1 MTTTKTRRMTTK
13 ARRPEVF
20 TDSNLEIAALLLD
33 LSEVYRP
40 SARFWGYKNASR
52 SIRRYPEF
60 LSDLSDR
67 EILKIPGVG
76 PASLRVVRE
85 YLDGGESRTVARIVG
100 ESGKAKEIEARRALR
115 RNFLSAA
122 MVEKVL
128 SDPKKGAV
136 GREDYLGDF
145 QMHSHGSDGA
155 DSIETLA
162 NACLKRGY
170 RCMCVTDHSYGLPIA
185 GGMTMDDMRAQHAEI
200 NRLNKEFGGEF
211 RVFKGVEANIRQDGS
226 LDMHPSELTE
236 FDLVVASPHSSLR
249 KSIDQTERMLA
260 AVSMPGVHILGHP
273 RGRMFNSRAGVVADW
288 PAVFKRAAETGVAI
302 ELDGDVSRQDL
313 DYRVAMA
320 AKKAGCVFALDSD
333 AHAAN
338 QLWMADYA
346 IAHARLAGIPTDRII
361 NCWPAAEILAWA
373 RTFPRPVTSKAT
385 NG

>member
-1 MTTTKTRRMTTK
+1 MID
-13 ARRPEVF
+13 P
-20 TDSNLEIAALLLD
+20 NLEIAALLLD

-40 SARFWGYKNASR
+40 SPRFWGYKNAAR
-52 SIRRYPEF
+52 SIRRHPEF
-60 LSDLSDR
+60 LSDMNDR

-85 YLDGGESRTVARIVG
+85 YLDAGESGTVARIMR
-100 ESGKAKEIEARRALR
+100 ESGKAREIEARRPLR

-122 MVEKVL
+122 MVHKVL
-128 SDPKKGAV
+128 AEPKRGAV
-136 GREDYLGDF
+136 RRDEYLGDF
-145 QMHSHGSDGA
+145 QMHSRGSDGA

-162 NACLKRGY
+162 RACMKRGY

-185 GGMTMDDMRAQHAEI
+185 GGMSMDEMRAQHAEI
-200 NRLNKEFGGEF
+200 NKLNKQFGHEF
-211 RVFKGVEANIRQDGS
+211 RIFKGVEANILQDGS

-249 KSIDQTERMLA
+249 KSIDQTKRMLA
-260 AVSMPGVHILGHP
+260 AVSTPGVHILGHP
-273 RGRMFNSRAGVVADW
+273 RGRMFNSRAGVLADW
-288 PAVFKRAAETGVAI
+288 PAVFGRAAQNGVAI

-333 AHAAN
+333 AHAAD

-346 IAHARLAGIPTDRII
+346 IAHARLAGIPSDRII
-361 NCWPAAEILAWA
+361 NCWTPAEISKWA
-373 RTFPRPVTSKAT
+373 RTFPRVAASRASTR
-385 NG
+385 

>member
-1 MTTTKTRRMTTK
+1 MTD
-13 ARRPEVF
+13 P
-20 TDSNLEIAALLLD
+20 NLEIAALLLD

-40 SARFWGYKNASR
+40 SSRFWGYKNAAR
-52 SIRRYPEF
+52 SIRRHPEF

-67 EILKIPGVG
+67 EILAIPGVG
-76 PASLRVVRE
+76 PASLRIVRE
-85 YLDGGESRTVARIVG
+85 YLDGGDSGTVARIVG

-122 MVEKVL
+122 MVQKVL
-128 SDPKKGAV
+128 SEPKRGAV
-136 GREDYLGDF
+136 RREDYLGDF

-162 NACLKRGY
+162 QGCLKRGY

-185 GGMTMDDMRAQHAEI
+185 GGMTMDEMRAQHAEI
-200 NRLNKEFGGEF
+200 NKLNKEFGADF
-211 RVFKGVEANIRQDGS
+211 RIFKGVEANILKDGS
-226 LDMHPSELTE
+226 LDMPPSELTA

-249 KSIDQTERMLA
+249 KSVDQTERMLA
-260 AVSMPGVHILGHP
+260 AVSIPGVHILGHP
-273 RGRMFNSRAGVVADW
+273 RGRVFNSRAGVIADW
-288 PAVFKRAAETGVAI
+288 PTVFKRAAQTGVAI

-313 DYRVAMA
+313 DYRIAVA

-361 NCWPAAEILAWA
+361 NCWPAAEILEWS
-373 RTFPRPVTSKAT
+373 RTFQQLATSKAT
-385 NG
+385 KR